1 MGYNQAKH
9 TMALISIYVFD
20 NDSDF
25 EDAMDALTFQICN
38 YSSYMGLL

>member
-25 EDAMDALTFQICN
+25 EDARMH
-38 YSSYMGLL
+38 